1 MNSTARV
8 VIAASGVTKRFGAQ
22 RVLSSLS
29 LECQAGETVLLLG
42 ANGAGK
48 STLLRI
54 LAGLARSDSGVVQRA
69 DQVKVGYL
77 GHYASLYGALTVG
90 ENLELFARLA
100 RLGAGDLKRLV
111 ESWGLSAL
119 ADKSVRDLSRGNL
132 SRVAIARALMHS
144 PDVVLL
150 DEPSSNLDQPGVDRL
165 IESIEAGRINGAS
178 AIIATHDIAR
188 LGRLAT
194 RVVVM
199 GRGAIVADSG
209 AADRAEIER
218 VIDLYR
224 EINR

>member
-1 MNSTARV
+1 
-8 VIAASGVTKRFGAQ
+8 
-22 RVLSSLS
+22 
-29 LECQAGETVLLLG
+29 
-42 ANGAGK
+42 
-48 STLLRI
+48 
-54 LAGLARSDSGVVQRA
+54 
-69 DQVKVGYL
+69 
-77 GHYASLYGALTVG
+77 
-90 ENLELFARLA
+90 
-100 RLGAGDLKRLV
+100 
-111 ESWGLSAL
+111 
-119 ADKSVRDLSRGNL
+119 
-132 SRVAIARALMHS
+132 MHS